1 MPSLSDLYRVFLVQI
16 LIQGGFGCSF
26 LQSNEEL
33 CVWGKKAWKKK
44 NHNSG
49 LFLLI

>member
-33 CVWGKKAWKKK
+33 CVWEKKRGKRKTITVGF
-44 NHNSG
+44 SC
-49 LFLLI
+49 